1 MSAGQKERVAGSMVR
16 LMLATGKYK
25 DYLTDLMELE
35 VKRLGTEQEALLF
48 RENSIGSKSIE
59 SFLKLGTVS
68 ILIFQYHILGQG
80 LTQPGIQRP
89 PDFKK
94 CFSLG
99 PDRQVRVGK
108 SLNPTTC
115 YRI

>member
-59 SFLKLGTVS
+59 SFLKLGTVF
-68 ILIFQYHILGQG
+68 IFQGPFLSLIQG
-80 LTQPGIQRP
+80 SRAVPGP
-89 PDFKK
+89 
-94 CFSLG
+94 G
-99 PDRQVRVGK
+99 PVK
-108 SLNPTTC
+108 
-115 YRI
+115 I

>member
-68 ILIFQYHILGQG
+68 IPISNIIFSVKVWSNQG
-80 LTQPGIQRP
+80 STDL
-89 PDFKK
+89 
-94 CFSLG
+94 
-99 PDRQVRVGK
+99 
-108 SLNPTTC
+108 
-115 YRI
+115 

>member
-68 ILIFQYHILGQG
+68 ISIFQHHPWSRDPNQG
-80 LTQPGIQRP
+80 STDLQIKV
-89 PDFKK
+89 F
-94 CFSLG
+94 
-99 PDRQVRVGK
+99 
-108 SLNPTTC
+108 
-115 YRI
+115 

>member
-59 SFLKLGTVS
+59 SFLKLGTVF
-68 ILIFQYHILGQG
+68 IFQGPFLVSD
-80 LTQPGIQRP
+80 PGISDRSRP
-89 PDFKK
+89 EISDRG
-94 CFSLG
+94 SL
-99 PDRQVRVGK
+99 
-108 SLNPTTC
+108 L
-115 YRI
+115 

>member
-59 SFLKLGTVS
+59 SFLKLGTVF
-68 ILIFQYHILGQG
+68 IFQGPFLVSD
-80 LTQPGIQRP
+80 PGISDRSGP
-89 PDFKK
+89 GISDRR
-94 CFSLG
+94 SL
-99 PDRQVRVGK
+99 
-108 SLNPTTC
+108 L
-115 YRI
+115 